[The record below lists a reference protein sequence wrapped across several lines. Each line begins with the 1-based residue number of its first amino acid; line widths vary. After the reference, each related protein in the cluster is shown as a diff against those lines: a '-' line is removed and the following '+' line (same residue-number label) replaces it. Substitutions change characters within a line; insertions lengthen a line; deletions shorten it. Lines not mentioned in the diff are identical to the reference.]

1 MSNPIAANNQKQA
14 SGLKQKI
21 SALLILIGLTPFVI
35 FYFYS
40 ADKISKLTLS
50 TSKDRLVSLRE
61 TKKIQIENY
70 FKNIASQANTYSK
83 NFMIVDA
90 MDKFTTAFN
99 QVEQQMPAI
108 DTEMLENK
116 LIERYR

>member
-1 MSNPIAANNQKQA
+1 
-14 SGLKQKI
+14 
-21 SALLILIGLTPFVI
+21 
-35 FYFYS
+35 
-40 ADKISKLTLS
+40 
-50 TSKDRLVSLRE
+50 
-61 TKKIQIENY
+61 
-70 FKNIASQANTYSK
+70 
-83 NFMIVDA
+83 MIVDA

>member
-1 MSNPIAANNQKQA
+1 M
-14 SGLKQKI
+14 
-21 SALLILIGLTPFVI
+21 
-35 FYFYS
+35 YFYS

-50 TSKDRLVSLRE
+50 TSKERLVSLRE
-61 TKKIQIENY
+61 TKKIQIESY

-99 QVEQQMPAI
+99 QVEQQMPAM